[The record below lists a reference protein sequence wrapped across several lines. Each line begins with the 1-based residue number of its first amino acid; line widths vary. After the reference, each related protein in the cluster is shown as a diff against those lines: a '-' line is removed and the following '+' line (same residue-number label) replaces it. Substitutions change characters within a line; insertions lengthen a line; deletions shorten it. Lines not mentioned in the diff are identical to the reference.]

1 MESVW
6 RTDEVYEGDHMG
18 RALCGGF
25 SCLFTSGP
33 SPSLPS
39 GLRIPHTHPLNRPTI
54 PLSALDTPPP
64 HLEPSHMCSL
74 EGRRPRDTPK
84 RPEKPFMH
92 V

>member
-54 PLSALDTPPP
+54 PLSALDTP
-64 HLEPSHMCSL
+64 SHMCSL
-74 EGRRPRDTPK
+74 EGAQTK
-84 RPEKPFMH
+84 RHPQET
-92 V
+92 